1 MQECVNCLKCMYCL
15 KALLCSTSFPFHDI
29 KITDTIHI
37 L

>member
-15 KALLCSTSFPFHDI
+15 KALLSSASFPFQDI
-29 KITDTIHI
+29 QITDTIQI

>member
-15 KALLCSTSFPFHDI
+15 KALLCSASFPFHDI
-29 KITDTIHI
+29 QITDTIHI